1 MLFTSSE
8 LLQFTDEEKR
18 ITPLTIKLDELA
30 AALNLIPQ
38 TKKVPEKKLLPISQK
53 EIKPVLV
60 ICPRSVICED
70 MDCSS
75 RSLVQKTKIRDI
87 PKVTLIKGTAIY
99 KNVPLL
105 TGECPKCLTLYSA
118 DHERVLKNAANKDV
132 YLNSALYLKVGQ
144 SLWVDRIFSAAV
156 LNGMYSFHGSASA
169 IGEFWN
175 NSFGTT
181 DKENEYQITRRQV
194 WKSFIQESVRSI
206 ASSHNPN
213 NNLELDHNLKTSEVT
228 EQAFNILGQNGHIHS
243 ATGHTCAEC
252 THRYKSTVD
261 VMPPDDEP
269 QNTTSSEEMGVDF
282 APVTMVV
289 VDGIVMGP
297 TVSVLYNKIRLL
309 N

>member
-1 MLFTSSE
+1 
-8 LLQFTDEEKR
+8 
-18 ITPLTIKLDELA
+18 
-30 AALNLIPQ
+30 
-38 TKKVPEKKLLPISQK
+38 
-53 EIKPVLV
+53 
-60 ICPRSVICED
+60 
-70 MDCSS
+70 
-75 RSLVQKTKIRDI
+75 
-87 PKVTLIKGTAIY
+87 
-99 KNVPLL
+99 
-105 TGECPKCLTLYSA
+105 
-118 DHERVLKNAANKDV
+118 
-132 YLNSALYLKVGQ
+132 
-144 SLWVDRIFSAAV
+144 
-156 LNGMYSFHGSASA
+156 MYSFHGSASA